1 MSVQSRTYRVGYVDV
16 VNISDCDSRGPG
28 QYPDPLIPDVDSYF
42 GQTRNALPVTVPTGE
57 NRQLLIDLFVPPDAK
72 PGSYQ
77 GAVAVSTA
85 DAQGLVT
92 LPFNL
97 QVFAHTLPSTA
108 SMQSDYGMSKK
119 SIAAGHHMSATDL
132 DSPAQQQLYKRYLD
146 AGLMYRISGG
156 SAMQT
161 ALGFADFEEQYGS
174 FVNKTG
180 RDLPFGM
187 RGARL
192 TAVRLPCNTLGNGD
206 GSHHG
211 CPVFVATNSSWA
223 NASAAWTKSVTRYWA
238 AVYAN
243 FSRHGDGR
251 EQVSLSLHGAEKLL
265 ALFCNRIRSKIC
277 FCNVVTAAF
286 AWRSCCTTIRLTS
299 PLATVASSWRMG
311 RATAPRIS
319 HRSKLVQPHY
329 TPWIRAFAALSPRS
343 CARQVACTQ
352 STYPR
357 ACKHVG
363 VCACVEFAERDD

>member
-1 MSVQSRTYRVGYVDV
+1 MLSRLCLLHLVVSVSGAAASAPRVTPSVGPFLTQATQKILARDTLPPPPASSFQVDAARNEYEPILVVLTGGRSYTAVNVTVTGVSVQYRTYRVGYVDV

-42 GQTRNALPVTVPTGE
+42 GQTRNALPVTVPIGE
-57 NRQLLIDLFVPPDAK
+57 NRQLLVDLFVPPDAK
-72 PGSYQ
+72 PGLYQ
-77 GAVAVSTA
+77 GAVAVSS

-156 SAMQT
+156 SSMQT
-161 ALGFADFEEQYGS
+161 ALGFADFEEQYDS

-192 TAVRLPCNTLGNGD
+192 TAVRLPCNTLGDGD

-223 NASAAWTKSVTRYWA
+223 NASVAWTKSVTRYWA

-251 EQVSLSLHGAEKLL
+251 EQVSLSLI
-265 ALFCNRIRSKIC
+265 FS
-277 FCNVVTAAF
+277 
-286 AWRSCCTTIRLTS
+286 
-299 PLATVASSWRMG
+299 
-311 RATAPRIS
+311 APC
-319 HRSKLVQPHY
+319 SKL
-329 TPWIRAFAALSPRS
+329 A
-343 CARQVACTQ
+343 ACTVLHQ
-352 STYPR
+352 IENLLFQ
-357 ACKHVG
+357 CFDCC
-363 VCACVEFAERDD
+363 VCLA